1 MLKPFLLI
9 VNPNAG
15 RGEYKNGF
23 SDALLAL
30 SRAGYAPTVYFTRA
44 PGDAINFVE
53 ECGSDFDIVACIGGD
68 GTLSEVLS
76 GLMKLKKRP
85 KLGYIPMGTTNDVAT
100 TLDIPKNNALAAV
113 LKMLRGEAH
122 PYDVGGFGDD
132 EFFSY
137 IAAFGAFTEIS
148 YTTPQD
154 QKKVLGHL
162 AYVLQGALALPKIT
176 SVNGRVEYDGGVFEG
191 PLIYGSMSNST
202 SVAGIIKLK
211 EDMVR
216 LGDGFSELVL
226 VRDPKTP
233 EAFASLVSSVLSQSY
248 EDENL
253 LIIQTRKARFTF
265 EKPVAWTRDGES
277 GGEHDDITLCN
288 YRAPIE
294 FIF

>member
-1 MLKPFLLI
+1 
-9 VNPNAG
+9 
-15 RGEYKNGF
+15 
-23 SDALLAL
+23 
-30 SRAGYAPTVYFTRA
+30 
-44 PGDAINFVE
+44 
-53 ECGSDFDIVACIGGD
+53 
-68 GTLSEVLS
+68 
-76 GLMKLKKRP
+76 
-85 KLGYIPMGTTNDVAT
+85 
-100 TLDIPKNNALAAV
+100 
-113 LKMLRGEAH
+113 MLRGEAH

-248 EDENL
+248 EDDNL